1 MPTARDYNNVV
12 EKIWEENSTREQR
25 LNVHPNL
32 AMNYVRAFYKQVM
45 GRKFPYKL
53 RIGSGNRRTWRDSKG
68 FTVNPE
74 QGWHDINHDMSHF
87 LERMI
92 TGKAHSDSHLRL
104 ERDGAALIC
113 RRFLRDEPYEP
124 PKAKVRDLVAERA
137 ARIETR
143 IKKWETKQKR
153 ATTAL
158 KKLYK
163 QRRYYEQKLTDRA
176 S

>member
-12 EKIWEENSTREQR
+12 EKIWDEQSTRHQR
-25 LNVHPNL
+25 FNVHPNL
-32 AMNYVRAFYKQVM
+32 AANYIRAFWKQVM
-45 GRKFPYKL
+45 KRKFPYKI

-68 FTVNPE
+68 FTVNPD

-92 TGKAHSDSHLRL
+92 TGEAHSDHHLRL
-104 ERDGAALIC
+104 ERDGAKLIC

-124 PKAKVRDLVAERA
+124 PKKPERDLVAERA
-137 ARIETR
+137 ARVEKNIVNWE
-143 IKKWETKQKR
+143 KKQRR
-153 ATTAL
+153 ANNAL

-163 QRRYYEQKLTDRA
+163 QRRYYDAKLADRG